1 VSAAHKA
8 HPNRGSLAT
17 AMDWD
22 KLRIFHA
29 AAEAGSFTHA
39 GEALNISQS
48 AVSRH
53 ISALERELSVP
64 LFHRHARGL
73 VLTEQGEL
81 LFRTAQ
87 DVFSKLAT
95 TQILLAD
102 SRAKPSGELKLTTT
116 LALGTGWLTP
126 RLNEFMKMYPDI
138 KLQLILDDDT
148 LNLTMR
154 EADVAIWFGPPTQQD
169 LVRRKLFTVH
179 YHVYASV
186 RYVKRHG
193 RPLSPED
200 LDNHRIL
207 TYGGP
212 VPSPFRELNWLETAG
227 IDGRASR
234 QPALRINNLYAL
246 REAVL
251 NDIGLAVLPDY
262 IARGHADMV
271 SVLDD
276 VEMPVF
282 DTFFVYPEEMKDSK
296 RINVLRDFLVAKA
309 REWSY

>member
-1 VSAAHKA
+1 
-8 HPNRGSLAT
+8 
-17 AMDWD
+17 MDWD

-39 GEALNISQS
+39 GETLNISQS

-53 ISALERELSVP
+53 IGALERELNVS

-81 LFRTAQ
+81 LYRTAQ

-102 SRAKPSGELKLTTT
+102 SRAKPSGELKVTTT

-126 RLNEFMKMYPDI
+126 RLNEFVKLYPDI
-138 KLQLILDDDT
+138 RLQLILDDDI

-154 EADVAIWFGPPTQQD
+154 EADVAIWFGAPTQQD

-193 RPLSPED
+193 RPKNLED
-200 LDNHRIL
+200 LDRHRL
-207 TYGGP
+207 MTYGGT
-212 VPSPFRELNWLETAG
+212 VPSPFKEMNWLESAG
-227 IDGRASR
+227 MDGKAAR

-246 REAVL
+246 REAIL
-251 NDIGLAVLPDY
+251 HDIGIAVLPDY
-262 IARGHADMV
+262 LARGNPDMV
-271 SVLDD
+271 PVLEDF
-276 VEMPVF
+276 EMPEF
-282 DTFFVYPEEMKDSK
+282 DTFFVYPEDMKESK
-296 RINVLRDFLVAKA
+296 RIKVLRDFLVTKA

>member
-1 VSAAHKA
+1 
-8 HPNRGSLAT
+8 
-17 AMDWD
+17 MDWD

-39 GEALNISQS
+39 GEALSISQS

-53 ISALERELSVP
+53 ISSLERDLNVP

-81 LFRTAQ
+81 LFRAAQ
-87 DVFSKLAT
+87 EVFSKLAA

-102 SRAKPSGELKLTTT
+102 SRGKPNGELKVTTT
-116 LALGTGWLTP
+116 RALGAGWLTP
-126 RLNEFMKMYPDI
+126 RLNEFLKLYPDI
-138 KLQLILDDDT
+138 RLQLILDDEL

-179 YHVYASV
+179 FHAFASAD
-186 RYVKRHG
+186 YVKRFGKPKSH
-193 RPLSPED
+193 D
-200 LDNHRIL
+200 DIDKHRII
-207 TYGGP
+207 TYGGAL
-212 VPSPFRELNWLETAG
+212 PSPFKEMNWLETK
-227 IDGRASR
+227 GRNGKGER
-234 QPALRINNLYAL
+234 EPTLRINSLLAI

-251 NDIGLAVLPDY
+251 QSLGMAVLPDY
-262 IARGHADMV
+262 LAKDNPRLV
-271 SVLDD
+271 TVLED

-282 DTFFVYPEEMKDSK
+282 DTYFVYPADLKDTK
-296 RINVLRDFLVAKA
+296 RVNVFRDFLVSKA
-309 REWSY
+309 REWSF

>member
-1 VSAAHKA
+1 
-8 HPNRGSLAT
+8 
-17 AMDWD
+17 MDWD

-39 GEALNISQS
+39 GEALSISQS

-53 ISALERELSVP
+53 ISALERDLNVP

-81 LFRTAQ
+81 LYRTAQ

-102 SRAKPSGELKLTTT
+102 SRGKPNGELKVTTT
-116 LALGTGWLTP
+116 VALGSGWLTP
-126 RLNEFMKMYPDI
+126 RLNEFMKLYPDI
-138 KLQLILDDDT
+138 RLQLLLDDEI

-154 EADVAIWFGPPTQQD
+154 EADVAIWFGAPTQQD

-179 YHVYASV
+179 YHVYASND
-186 RYVKRHG
+186 YVKRFG
-193 RPLSPED
+193 KPRSLAD
-200 LDNHRIL
+200 LDRHRIL

-212 VPSPFRELNWLETAG
+212 MPSPFKEMNWLETTG
-227 IDGRASR
+227 VDGGGSR
-234 QPALRINNLYAL
+234 EPALRINSLLAL
-246 REAVL
+246 REAVSQG
-251 NDIGLAVLPDY
+251 IGIAVLPDY
-262 IARGHADMV
+262 LIRDQPRV
-271 SVLDD
+271 TQVLEDI
-276 VEMPVF
+276 EMPIF
-282 DTFFVYPEEMKDSK
+282 DTFFVYPEDLKDTK
-296 RINVLRDFLVAKA
+296 RVNVFRDFLVAKS